1 MIYDELLCNIYLMLY
16 SYVKNICENTNAQIR
31 YDYNPVE
38 KRYGNSPSSFDR
50 VSVSP
55 IWEGLFPWSNDLL
68 HTNRCGIRYPKNQ
81 HEVVTKLNPAEDV
94 TVFGSRVSIYI

>member
-1 MIYDELLCNIYLMLY
+1 MLY

-55 IWEGLFPWSNDLL
+55 IWEGCSLIQWFVT
-68 HTNRCGIRYPKNQ
+68 HQQVRYPVSKNQ